1 MGSQLQ
7 AGLPKPEHQ
16 SWEEV
21 PTKYLAVKIIG
32 DSFHK
37 GEMGIC
43 WRQTFLKGQCTKFDL
58 QPLTLDSGGVE

>member
-1 MGSQLQ
+1 MGFS
-7 AGLPKPEHQ
+7 KPEHQ

-43 WRQTFLKGQCTKFDL
+43 WRQTFLKG
-58 QPLTLDSGGVE
+58 